1 METSEVRQRI
11 LQALEDPDA
20 SIEIDGADCNFTA
33 RVVSQVFDG
42 LRPVQRQQR
51 ILAAFSESLASGE
64 LHALTVEAFTTMEWQ
79 ARAPGGL
86 TRLM

>member
-1 METSEVRQRI
+1 
-11 LQALEDPDA
+11 
-20 SIEIDGADCNFTA
+20 
-33 RVVSQVFDG
+33 VVSQVFDG

-51 ILAAFSESLASGE
+51 ILAAFSESLATGE
-64 LHALTVEAFTTMEWQ
+64 LHALTVEAFTTTEWQ